1 MESLKSVNPAAKKQS
16 IAIAMDSVSACTDA
30 SLTNSAPNWHVS
42 FNFN

>member
-30 SLTNSAPNWHVS
+30 SLTNSAPN
-42 FNFN
+42 